1 MCTGP
6 IASNSGFKSDV
17 SASGNVENIRL
28 AGGMKPPLMVIS
40 DAMLGHR
47 IVPYGLQRNV
57 PCGLQTWKL
66 LFLTGLSWP
75 S

>member
-1 MCTGP
+1 MGP
-6 IASNSGFKSDV
+6 IASNSCFKSDV

-28 AGGMKPPLMVIS
+28 AGDMRPPLMVMP
-40 DAMLGHR
+40 DAMLGH
-47 IVPYGLQRNV
+47 RNV
-57 PCGLQTWKL
+57 PCGLQRNVPRGLQTRKL

>member
-1 MCTGP
+1 MGP
-6 IASNSGFKSDV
+6 IALKGGFKSDV
-17 SASGNVENIRL
+17 SASANVATIRL
-28 AGGMKPPLMVIS
+28 AGGIRPPLMVIS

-47 IVPYGLQRNV
+47 NVPYGLQTR
-57 PCGLQTWKL
+57 KL